1 MCIIF
6 DRNRG
11 WWADY
16 TWLGVSIPLV
26 DMDIEFESWDD
37 PSRHRRLRDRTGS
50 TIASNPVSGMN
61 SK

>member
-6 DRNRG
+6 DRNR

-37 PSRHRRLRDRTGS
+37 PSRQTVAR
-50 TIASNPVSGMN
+50 
-61 SK
+61 